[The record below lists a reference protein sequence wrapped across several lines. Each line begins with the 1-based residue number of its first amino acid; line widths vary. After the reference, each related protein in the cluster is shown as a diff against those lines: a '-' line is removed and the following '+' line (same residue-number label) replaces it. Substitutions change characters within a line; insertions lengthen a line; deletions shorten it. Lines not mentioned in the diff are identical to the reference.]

1 MDFSSY
7 IGATYFEN
15 LFGTKFSADFNKFL
29 FNSDL
34 CYRPALA
41 DEVDAHLIEAIRWL
55 IDQPINRKSG
65 PDRKPDWENGWYQN
79 LLEFQESLDISSLL
93 PYYYRKPSRIV
104 RYGGE
109 YIVPKHVDF
118 ESRLLNVMHFAIAE
132 AVAPRFDCIV
142 ELGAGPCHNVL
153 GIAKFC
159 RKPMS
164 FFVSDW
170 VSETGRIVE
179 LVRASMD
186 KLGPVFNMHRFCDLG
201 QIDFFSP
208 KGLSKVIPAASLV
221 LTWGSLEQIGTN
233 HKQLLNELL
242 SSAAQEFL
250 HIEPF
255 IELYDDSRLFDFLAK
270 QYSLKRGY
278 LEGYLPSLEQ
288 EERKGV
294 LSIVRKER
302 GPGSAFHDGWSMVNW
317 VRR

>member
-1 MDFSSY
+1 MDFSFC
-7 IGATYFEN
+7 IGSTYFEN
-15 LFGTKFSADFNKFL
+15 LFGTNFSTEFNKFL
-29 FNSDL
+29 LNSDL
-34 CYRPALA
+34 VYRPAQ
-41 DEVDAHLIEAIRWL
+41 DHEVDAHLIEAIEWL
-55 IDQPINRKSG
+55 IELPINRKSG
-65 PDRKPDWENGWYQN
+65 PDRKPDWESGWRQN
-79 LLEFQESLDISSLL
+79 LLEFQETLDISSLL

-104 RYGGE
+104 RFGGK

-118 ESRLLNVMHFAIAE
+118 ESRLLSVMHFAIAE
-132 AVAPRFDCIV
+132 AVAPRFDCLV

-159 RKPMS
+159 REPMS

-170 VSETGRIVE
+170 VSETGRIIE
-179 LVRASMD
+179 LVRSNRD
-186 KLGPVFNMHRFCDLG
+186 KLGPLLNRHRFFDLG

-208 KGLSKVIPAASLV
+208 KGLCDVLPDSSLV

-242 SSAAQEFL
+242 ASAAHEFL
-250 HIEPF
+250 HIEPL

-302 GPGSAFHDGWSMVNW
+302 GPGSGFHDGWSMVNW